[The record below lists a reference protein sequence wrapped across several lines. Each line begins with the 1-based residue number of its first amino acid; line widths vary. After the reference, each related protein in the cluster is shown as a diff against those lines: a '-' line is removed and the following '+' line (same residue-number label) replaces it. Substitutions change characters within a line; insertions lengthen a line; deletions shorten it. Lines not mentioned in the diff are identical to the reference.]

1 MDNKLLERGS
11 VLNRSEIIEYMEK
24 PDIEERLII
33 TPLLDPEES
42 IDICSID
49 IRLGNEFIVMR
60 KQSFPN
66 LDLADQKDLE
76 TNIGKYQEE
85 IRKNFHEQFIL
96 HPHQLI
102 IGSTFEY
109 IKMPINLMCHVV
121 GKSTWGRMGLII
133 ATATKVDP
141 GFRGCV
147 TLEIINEGE
156 IPIILY
162 PGLPIG
168 QIVLHRIQGKDTYD
182 GSYACATGPQF
193 PSIMEKSKN
202 WTFWYSLP
210 PPQQASKQIDKE
222 E

>member
-1 MDNKLLERGS
+1 MDDTLLKSGS
-11 VLNRSEIIEYMEK
+11 VLNRIEIIEYMKK
-24 PDIEERLII
+24 PDINERLII

-42 IDICSID
+42 IDSCSID
-49 IRLGNEFIVMR
+49 IRLGNEFIIMR

-66 LDLADQKDLE
+66 LDLADQEDLE
-76 TNIGKYQEE
+76 INIGKYQEE
-85 IRKNFHEQFIL
+85 IRKNFHEQFVL

-109 IKMPINLMCHVV
+109 IKMPRDLMCHVV

-162 PGLPIG
+162 PGIPIG
-168 QIVLHRIQGKDTYD
+168 QIVFHRMQGKEAYD

-193 PSIMEKSKN
+193 LSIMEKSKN
-202 WTFWYSLP
+202 WTFWYSP
-210 PPQQASKQIDKE
+210 PSTSTSK
-222 E
+222 